1 MQMGQRTAE
10 GNRLTTRVALMKV
23 KTCRPVAHTSALRTQ
38 LMKTETR
45 QIVDHVGVEKA
56 GQDSPTKGHRQDQ
69 AGEVEAQVALTP
81 VWNAQQIAHQENAY
95 TKQGMKI
102 LLGKSIY
109 AKGVLTLRRTRQ
121 DSLSVLL

>member
-10 GNRLTTRVALMKV
+10 GNRLTIRVALMKV

-56 GQDSPTKGHRQDQ
+56 G
-69 AGEVEAQVALTP
+69 
-81 VWNAQQIAHQENAY
+81 
-95 TKQGMKI
+95 
-102 LLGKSIY
+102 
-109 AKGVLTLRRTRQ
+109 
-121 DSLSVLL
+121 